1 MFLNI
6 DELTWDDAAT
16 PLLDHSIDTFRP
28 LLTRIDKNDVDRVVE
43 ATKAEAH
50 PGNRARYLRSHRA
63 PAFSGCGGPR
73 R

>member
-1 MFLNI
+1 MKPILPAMAAKAEAFLNI

-50 PGNRARYLRSHRA
+50 DR
-63 PAFSGCGGPR
+63 
-73 R
+73 

>member
-1 MFLNI
+1 MAAKAEAFLNI

-50 PGNRARYLRSHRA
+50 DR
-63 PAFSGCGGPR
+63 
-73 R
+73 

>member
-1 MFLNI
+1 MAAKAEAFLNI

-16 PLLDHSIDTFRP
+16 LLLDHSIDTFRP

-50 PGNRARYLRSHRA
+50 DR
-63 PAFSGCGGPR
+63 
-73 R
+73 